1 MKKTVL
7 LSLLLVAMIPT
18 STVFAQQ
25 PYYVAPLPT
34 DSLGA
39 LNQTPD
45 SPLWGLQTA
54 FENINVALTTNQTA
68 KAGLEVKLAQQ
79 KLSQIQLML
88 QKGDTTDAQK
98 AQSEHDKEIND
109 VESIADSQ
117 GSDNHGQQ
125 VSTYV
130 HQLIADHEQN
140 IGRLVS
146 QFAQNTT
153 STQTNPQNQAA
164 VSFIQAEKTNTDSIR
179 SSHGDIVSANPSV
192 KASR

>member
-18 STVFAQQ
+18 SSVFAQQ
-25 PYYVAPLPT
+25 VSSLPT
-34 DSLGA
+34 DSIGA

-54 FENINVALTTNQTA
+54 IENINIAITANQTQ
-68 KAGLEVKLAQQ
+68 KAELEVKLAQQ

-98 AQSEHDKEIND
+98 AQTEHDNEIND
-109 VESIADSQ
+109 VESIATSQ
-117 GSDNHGQQ
+117 DSDNHGQQ
-125 VSTYV
+125 VSKYV

-146 QFAQNTT
+146 QFAQNAT
-153 STQTNPQNQAA
+153 SGQSNQQTQIDA
-164 VSFIQAEKTNTDSIR
+164 SFIQKTKTDTDSIR
-179 SSHGDIVSANPSV
+179 ASHDDSENVNPNV
-192 KASR
+192 RASR